1 MQASCQVPP
10 AGESLEIRTL
20 PGGRGRRLVGRWR
33 FGGSV
38 SNAVRKKFRCEYSR
52 VRGRAT

>member
-10 AGESLEIRTL
+10 AGESLEIRML